1 MASFPAIEHMLQRLW
16 PWPKQGEF
24 TYLEWQWRSGS
35 RESMSIDLESFTSE
49 SKSGWDKHGRQIESD
64 DELLTCSDFR
74 RTVSYE

>member
-1 MASFPAIEHMLQRLW
+1 
-16 PWPKQGEF
+16 
-24 TYLEWQWRSGS
+24 
-35 RESMSIDLESFTSE
+35 MSIDLESFTSE